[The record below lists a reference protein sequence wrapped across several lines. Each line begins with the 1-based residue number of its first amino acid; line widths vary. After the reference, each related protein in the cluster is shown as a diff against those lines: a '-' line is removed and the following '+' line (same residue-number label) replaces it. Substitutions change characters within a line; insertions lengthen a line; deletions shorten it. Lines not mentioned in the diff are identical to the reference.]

1 MGRKPKIIEV
11 EYNGENDEP
20 RGLDI
25 DAIFEDC
32 GGDQGA
38 EIVGRVYRVNSPK
51 DSLGRPTYEAI
62 AKINKV
68 VDEDWLGHNFGSGT
82 YHIKY
87 RVSKDG
93 VKAEKQLNYNVG
105 AEYDK
110 FVKTEE
116 STAAQTP
123 PATCTADGLNLG
135 GLLGSLTVA
144 KVVAI
149 VDAVK
154 AVKEIFAPPPPPPQ
168 PQIDFVKLLEVL
180 KSDNKPSVSEAIVI
194 ESLKSMKQ
202 QQERPQSSIAQQ
214 IADYNALKE
223 IFDNNNNEDDAEGG
237 DMSFI
242 LDKALQYLPMLL
254 KANNNNYQAVGQ
266 QVRENPF
273 VMGIIQNNPDLAQT
287 FFERAAHDYGPE
299 NAKALAA
306 GFGYQMDFKAPQAAQ
321 QPQESEVVTN
331 ENN

>member
-11 EYNGENDEP
+11 EYNGEQDEA

-123 PATCTADGLNLG
+123 TATCTADGLNLG
-135 GLLGSLTVA
+135 GLLGSLTVD
-144 KVVAI
+144 KVAAI
-149 VDAVK
+149 AAAVK

-168 PQIDFVKLLEVL
+168 PQIDFVRLLEVL
-180 KSDNKPSVSEAIVI
+180 KNDNKPSVSEAIVI

-223 IFDNNNNEDDAEGG
+223 IFDNNNSNEDDAEGG
-237 DMSFI
+237 DMSFL
-242 LDKALQYLPMLL
+242 LDKAFQYLPMLL

-266 QVRENPF
+266 QARENPM
-273 VMGIIQNNPDLAQT
+273 VNDLIMNNPDLAQK
-287 FFERAAHDYGPE
+287 FFERAKDTYGID

-306 GFGYQMDFKAPQAAQ
+306 GFNYQMDVIPQQ
-321 QPQESEVVTN
+321 QSEVKENETN
-331 ENN
+331 

>member
-11 EYNGENDEP
+11 EYNGEQDEA

-110 FVKTEE
+110 FVKTEDN
-116 STAAQTP
+116 TAAQTP
-123 PATCTADGLNLG
+123 TATCTADGLNLG
-135 GLLGSLTVA
+135 GLLGSLTVD
-144 KVVAI
+144 KVMAI
-149 VDAVK
+149 TAAVK
-154 AVKEIFAPPPPPPQ
+154 AVKEIFAPTPPPPQ
-168 PQIDFVKLLEVL
+168 PQIDFVRLLEVL
-180 KSDNKPSVSEAIVI
+180 KNDKPSVSEAIVI

-202 QQERPQSSIAQQ
+202 QQDHPQSSIAQQ

-223 IFDNNNNEDDAEGG
+223 IFDNKNSNEDDAEGG
-237 DMSFI
+237 EMSFI
-242 LDKALQYLPMLL
+242 LDKAFEYLPMLL

-266 QVRENPF
+266 QARENPM
-273 VMGIIQNNPDLAQT
+273 VNDLIMNNPDLAQE
-287 FFERAAHDYGPE
+287 FFKRAKDTYGID

-306 GFGYQMDFKAPQAAQ
+306 GFNYQMDVIPQQ
-321 QPQESEVVTN
+321 QSEVETN
-331 ENN
+331 ETN

>member
-25 DAIFEDC
+25 EAIFEDC

-93 VKAEKQLNYNVG
+93 AKAEKQLNYNVG

-116 STAAQTP
+116 STAAQTA

-135 GLLGSLTVA
+135 GLLGSLTVD
-144 KVVAI
+144 KVAAI
-149 VDAVK
+149 AAAVK

-202 QQERPQSSIAQQ
+202 QQDRPQSSIAQQ

-223 IFDNNNNEDDAEGG
+223 IFDNNNSNEDDAEGG
-237 DMSFI
+237 EMSFL
-242 LDKALQYLPMLL
+242 LDKAFQYLPMLL

-266 QVRENPF
+266 QARENPM
-273 VMGIIQNNPDLAQT
+273 VNDLIMNNPDLAQK
-287 FFERAAHDYGPE
+287 FFERAKDNYGAD

-306 GFGYQMDFKAPQAAQ
+306 GFGYQMDVIPQQ
-321 QPQESEVVTN
+321 QSEVKGN

>member
-11 EYNGENDEP
+11 EYNGEQDEA

-110 FVKTEE
+110 FVKTEDN
-116 STAAQTP
+116 TAAQTP
-123 PATCTADGLNLG
+123 TATCTADGLNLG
-135 GLLGSLTVA
+135 GLLGSLTVD
-144 KVVAI
+144 KVMAI
-149 VDAVK
+149 TAAVK
-154 AVKEIFAPPPPPPQ
+154 AVKEIFAPPPPPPP
-168 PQIDFVKLLEVL
+168 PQIDFVRLLEVL
-180 KSDNKPSVSEAIVI
+180 KNDKPSVSEAIVI

-202 QQERPQSSIAQQ
+202 QQDHPQSSIAQQ

-223 IFDNNNNEDDAEGG
+223 IFDNKNSNEDDAEGG
-237 DMSFI
+237 EMSFI
-242 LDKALQYLPMLL
+242 LDKAFEYLPMLL

-266 QVRENPF
+266 QARENPM
-273 VMGIIQNNPDLAQT
+273 VNDLIMNNPDLAQE
-287 FFERAAHDYGPE
+287 FFKRAKDTYGID

-306 GFGYQMDFKAPQAAQ
+306 GFNYQMDVIPQQ
-321 QPQESEVVTN
+321 QSEVTGNETN
-331 ENN
+331 

>member
-11 EYNGENDEP
+11 EYNGEQDEA

-135 GLLGSLTVA
+135 GLLGSLTVD
-144 KVVAI
+144 KVAAI
-149 VDAVK
+149 AAAVK

-180 KSDNKPSVSEAIVI
+180 NNNNKPSVSEAIVI

-223 IFDNNNNEDDAEGG
+223 IFDNNNNNEDDAEGG

-242 LDKALQYLPMLL
+242 LDKAFQYLPMLL

-266 QVRENPF
+266 QARENPM
-273 VMGIIQNNPDLAQT
+273 VNDLIMNNPDLAQK
-287 FFERAAHDYGPE
+287 FFERAKENYGTD
-299 NAKALAA
+299 NARALAA
-306 GFGYQMDFKAPQAAQ
+306 GFGYQMDVIPQQ
-321 QPQESEVVTN
+321 QSEVKENETN
-331 ENN
+331 